1 METSTSG
8 SRADGRGLEEFRTV
22 FIKTRVLSQAKGSA
36 YVEFGSTKVMVGV
49 FGPRQSEVKLGF
61 TDRGRVNC
69 EVRFTSFSAHKLA
82 KSGQTQSDSSAAQ
95 AMQQALEPSV
105 QLDKFPK
112 AVFDVSAMVLEAGGS
127 DLPILITAASVALA
141 DAGVELY
148 DLVPA
153 VQLSKQAGQLL
164 LDPSLEESGAEEG
177 SLLVSLMPEPNE
189 VTSLTVRGLWADSEM
204 RDGLELALGACG
216 QLKAAMREALLAA
229 VEGEENPEK

>member
-1 METSTSG
+1 
-8 SRADGRGLEEFRTV
+8 
-22 FIKTRVLSQAKGSA
+22 
-36 YVEFGSTKVMVGV
+36 
-49 FGPRQSEVKLGF
+49 
-61 TDRGRVNC
+61 
-69 EVRFTSFSAHKLA
+69 
-82 KSGQTQSDSSAAQ
+82 
-95 AMQQALEPSV
+95 MQQALEPSV